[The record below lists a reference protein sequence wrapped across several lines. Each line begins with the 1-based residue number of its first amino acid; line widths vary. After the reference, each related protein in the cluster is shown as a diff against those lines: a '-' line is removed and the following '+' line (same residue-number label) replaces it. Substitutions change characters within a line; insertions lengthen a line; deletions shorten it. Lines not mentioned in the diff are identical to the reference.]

1 MTDVLFYHLERQ
13 PLEKVIPALLEKTL
27 ERGWRAVIRAK
38 SAEKVQLLDEALW
51 TYAEESFLP
60 HAVVSEPFA
69 DVEPIVITASMEE
82 PNRPDILF
90 LVEGAEFPESVL
102 SYQRVVL
109 LFDGNDDAALADARK
124 AWKEVRGRGLD
135 STYWQ
140 QNENGRWEK
149 KA

>member
-1 MTDVLFYHLERQ
+1 MTDILFYHLERQ

-27 ERGWRAVIRAK
+27 ERGWRAMIRAK
-38 SAEKVQLLDEALW
+38 TAEKVQLLDEALW

-69 DVEPIVITASMEE
+69 EVEPIVITASMEE

-90 LVEGAEFPESVL
+90 LVEGAEFPEAVT

-124 AWKEVRGRGLD
+124 AWKEVRARGLD

>member
-1 MTDVLFYHLERQ
+1 MTDILFYHLERQ

-38 SAEKVQLLDEALW
+38 TAEKVQLLDEVLW

-60 HAVVSEPFA
+60 HAVASEPHVE
-69 DVEPIVITASMEE
+69 VEPIVITASIEE

-90 LVEGAEFPESVL
+90 LVEGAEFPESV
-102 SYQRVVL
+102 SNYQRVVL

>member
-1 MTDVLFYHLERQ
+1 MTDILFYHLERQ
-13 PLEKVIPALLEKTL
+13 PLEKVIPSLLEKTL

-38 SAEKVQLLDEALW
+38 TPEKVQFLDEALW

-60 HAVVSEPFA
+60 HAVASEPHVE
-69 DVEPIVITASMEE
+69 VEPIVITASMEE

-90 LVEGAEFPESVL
+90 LVEGAEFPEMVAN
-102 SYQRVVL
+102 YQRVVL

-140 QNENGRWEK
+140 QNDNGRWEK